1 MRGDAHLRE
10 GREGALG
17 DVEVMGVVE
26 AGSVVD
32 NDMTPPANENDRSH
46 L

>member
-1 MRGDAHLRE
+1 VRGDAHLRE

-32 NDMTPPANENDRSH
+32 NDMKQPANENNRSYS
-46 L
+46 